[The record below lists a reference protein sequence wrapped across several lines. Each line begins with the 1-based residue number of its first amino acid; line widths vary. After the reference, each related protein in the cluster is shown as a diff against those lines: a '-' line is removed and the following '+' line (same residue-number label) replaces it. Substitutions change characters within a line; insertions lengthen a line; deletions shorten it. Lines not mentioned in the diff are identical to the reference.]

1 MKHCYHSYRFL
12 PAFLGF
18 LFWAAFPVFAQE
30 ENVEIKVYDFGDG
43 LSHRNVLKILQD
55 QEGFIWMATI
65 NGLNRFDGYE
75 FTTFSSRSETHPI
88 PHNAVSDMVQD
99 ASGNMWVS
107 HPDYLYFLPKNG
119 RQGSDIKVKRGDIVR
134 RESVVPYNL
143 HFDLS
148 GKLWMATYD
157 ERSAQTSIQVYRSDS
172 TLQTLFTVPGQYPRR
187 PIATWYGEV
196 YLAAHGS
203 EIWVLDQAGEQQTV
217 YEFPS
222 ENEEE
227 ALIVQFQTTADGIY
241 ALLDDGR
248 VYVKRPTWNDFREH
262 PINELTR
269 RRSPQ
274 ASALLVDERE
284 NLWIGGRGILWFYD
298 TIANR
303 LVDYDSP
310 IRQQVKNTCTYRQLF
325 QDQSG
330 AIWIA
335 SDFGAIRMVQSD
347 RLFAHYL
354 SGGSEFC
361 SNIYCSIRG
370 MTEDPQGRI
379 YISYYNSIHVLDPQ
393 TNGIRLLFPS
403 NNFFNYPFGLQY
415 HKGALWT
422 GNGLRVNLND
432 LAVDTL
438 LKGVP
443 QQDLGAVIV
452 DRSDQVWMGY
462 MQQLYQYD
470 EGGDSLRR
478 FTDSQGPWD
487 TLAGQISYL
496 YESPAR
502 GDIWVSTMETGI
514 YRIDQDGQRS
524 SHYHS
529 GPESPAQLSAN
540 QINVMYEDQEGLLW
554 LGTANGL
561 NRLNPETEEL
571 KIFGPDDGLPNHFIN
586 GMLSEGDSVLWISTD
601 NGLCRFS
608 LTSYHCTN
616 FTTQDGLTSNEFNRI
631 SFYQSRDGR
640 MYFGGLNGVNAFYP
654 SRRFLEEGQSRREA
668 NLLFTGFT
676 HLDGD
681 SDQLFNSDVGLDPKE
696 TIRLTHHDRTFS
708 FQFALADYREPLLN
722 QYSYYL
728 EGYENDWSPPTTIHE
743 VRYNNLPAGNY
754 TFRVRAR
761 SMEEEWKTEQLAIPV
776 VIQEAY
782 YRTWWFWVLCGLLVL
797 TALYALARYRLY
809 AIRQRER
816 ELEAQVQERTQELEA
831 EKLKSEELLLN
842 ILPVGMAEELKEFG
856 FAKAKR
862 HEMVTV
868 MFSDFKGFSRISE
881 QLEPEALVAEIDY
894 CFRAFDRI
902 VEKYQLEKIKTVG
915 DAYLCVS
922 GINSDEDAKDAE
934 AVIRAAV
941 EIQQFL
947 ALRSRERKAYNQH
960 HFEARIG
967 VHTGPVVAGIVG
979 IKKFAYD
986 IWGDTVNVASRM
998 ETNGEAGKV
1007 NISETTYDL
1016 VKHQF
1021 RCTYHG
1027 NFQENSNE
1035 IGMYWIE
1042 N

>member
-1 MKHCYHSYRFL
+1 MKHSYRTYQYLFTFCVLFL
-12 PAFLGF
+12 LLPR
-18 LFWAAFPVFAQE
+18 VQAQE

-55 QEGFIWMATI
+55 EEGYIWMATI

-88 PHNAVSDMVQD
+88 PHDAVSDMVLD
-99 ASGNMWVS
+99 ASANLWIS

-119 RQGSDIKVKRGDIVR
+119 RQGSDIKLKNGDIVR
-134 RESVVPYNL
+134 RESIIPYNL

-172 TLQTLFTVPGQYPRR
+172 TLQTLFEVPGQYPRR
-187 PIATWYGEV
+187 PIASWNGDI
-196 YLAAHGS
+196 YLAAHS
-203 EIWVLDQAGEQQTV
+203 TEIWVLDQAGERKTA
-217 YEFPS
+217 YEFPK
-222 ENEEE
+222 EGEEE

-269 RRSPQ
+269 QRSPQ

-330 AIWIA
+330 TIWIA

-354 SGGSEFC
+354 NGGSEYC
-361 SNIYCSIRG
+361 SNVFCSIRG

-415 HKGALWT
+415 YAGALWT
-422 GNGLRVNLND
+422 GNGLRINLND
-432 LAVDTL
+432 LEVDTML
-438 LKGVP
+438 RGVP

-452 DRSDQVWMGY
+452 DRDDQLWTGY
-462 MQQLYQYD
+462 LQELYQYD
-470 EGGDSLRR
+470 TLGDSLRP
-478 FTDSQGPWD
+478 FEDSRGRWD
-487 TLAGQISYL
+487 TLAGDISYL
-496 YESPAR
+496 YESPSN
-502 GDIWVSTMETGI
+502 GDIWVATMESGI
-514 YRIDQDGQRS
+514 YRINGGEERS
-524 SHYHS
+524 KHYHN
-529 GPESPAQLSAN
+529 GPGSPAQLAAN
-540 QINVMYEDQEGLLW
+540 QVNVVYEDRSGLLW
-554 LGTANGL
+554 LGTSNGL
-561 NRLNPETEEL
+561 HRLDPETDEL
-571 KIFGPDDGLPNHFIN
+571 KVFGADDGFPNHFIN
-586 GMLSEGDSVLWISTD
+586 GMLSEGDSVLWVSTD

-608 LTSYHCTN
+608 LNNYRCTN
-616 FTTQDGLTSNEFNRI
+616 FTTQDGLTSDEFNRI
-631 SFYQSRDGR
+631 SFYKSSDGR
-640 MYFGGLNGVNAFYP
+640 MYFGGLDGVNAFYP

-668 NLLFTGFT
+668 SLLFSGFT
-676 HLDGD
+676 RLDGD
-681 SDQLFNSDVGLDPKE
+681 SDQLLTYDIGLDATD
-696 TIRLTHHDRTFS
+696 TILLTHHDRTFS
-708 FQFALADYREPLLN
+708 FEFALADYRQPLMN

-728 EGYENDWSPPTTIHE
+728 DGYENDWSPATTVHE
-743 VRYNNLPAGNY
+743 VRYNNLPAGKY

-761 SMEEEWKTEQLAIPV
+761 SMEEEWKTEQLAIP
-776 VIQEAY
+776 IIIREAY
-782 YRTWWFWVLCGLLVL
+782 YRTWWFWTLCGLLIL
-797 TALYALARYRLY
+797 SLFYALARYRIY
-809 AIRQRER
+809 TIRERER
-816 ELEAQVQERTQELEA
+816 ELEAQVQERTRELEA
-831 EKLKSEELLLN
+831 EKEKSEELLLN
-842 ILPVGMAEELKEFG
+842 ILPVGLAEELKEFG

-881 QLEPEALVAEIDY
+881 QLDPEALVAEIDY

-902 VEKYQLEKIKTVG
+902 VEKFKLEKIKTVG

-922 GINSDEDAKDAE
+922 GINSDEDEKDAE
-934 AVIRAAV
+934 AIIRAAL
-941 EIQQFL
+941 EMQQFL
-947 ALRSRERKAYNQH
+947 GLRSRERKMEQLH

-1016 VKHQF
+1016 IKHQF

-1027 NFQENSNE
+1027 NYQENSNE

-1042 N
+1042 E